1 LYNKFTVKGVKIM
14 KKRMLTSTF
23 VGLIIG
29 SILAVCVTPVRSAE
43 HEHDSGLS
51 CSVTVPDP
59 EPANLAS
66 LAKITAEDAKVKAL
80 TGQPDG
86 TTVIE
91 VELENEDG
99 CLVYGVELSDGSEVT
114 IDAGNG
120 EVLQVEPAD

>member
-1 LYNKFTVKGVKIM
+1 M
-14 KKRMLTSTF
+14 KKR
-23 VGLIIG
+23 VLIPTVVVLVIG
-29 SILAVCVTPVRSAE
+29 TMSAVSVTLARDTE
-43 HEHDSGLS
+43 HERDSGLS

-59 EPANLAS
+59 EPTNLAS
-66 LAKITAEDAKVKAL
+66 LAKITAEEAKVKAL

-99 CLVYGVELSDGSEVT
+99 CLVYGVELSNGSEVT

-120 EVLQVEPAD
+120 KVLQVEPAD

>member
-1 LYNKFTVKGVKIM
+1 M
-14 KKRMLTSTF
+14 KKSVLLSTF
-23 VGLIIG
+23 AGLIIG
-29 SILAVCVTPVRSAE
+29 SMLAVSATPVRSAE
-43 HEHDSGLS
+43 HDSGLG

-59 EPANLAS
+59 EPRNLAT

-80 TGQPDG
+80 TGQPNG
-86 TTVIE
+86 TKITE

>member
-1 LYNKFTVKGVKIM
+1 MKIM
-14 KKRMLTSTF
+14 KKHVLSPTV
-23 VGLIIG
+23 VGLVIG
-29 SILAVCVTPVRSAE
+29 TMLAVYVTLASDME
-43 HEHDSGLS
+43 HERDSRLS

-59 EPANLAS
+59 EPTNLAS

-86 TTVIE
+86 TAVIE

-99 CLVYGVELSDGSEVT
+99 CLVYGVELSNGSEVSV
-114 IDAGNG
+114 DAGNG

>member
-1 LYNKFTVKGVKIM
+1 M
-14 KKRMLTSTF
+14 KKRVLIPTV
-23 VGLIIG
+23 VGLVIG
-29 SILAVCVTPVRSAE
+29 SMLAVFVTARDTE
-43 HEHDSGLS
+43 HGRDSGLS

-59 EPANLAS
+59 EPTNLAS
-66 LAKITAEDAKVKAL
+66 LAKITAEEAKVKAL

-99 CLVYGVELSDGSEVT
+99 CLVYGVELSNGSEVT

-120 EVLQVEPAD
+120 KVLQVEPAD

>member
-1 LYNKFTVKGVKIM
+1 M
-14 KKRMLTSTF
+14 KKRVLIPTV
-23 VGLIIG
+23 VGLVIG
-29 SILAVCVTPVRSAE
+29 TMLAVFVTLARDTE
-43 HEHDSGLS
+43 HERDPGLS

-59 EPANLAS
+59 EPTNLAS
-66 LAKITAEDAKVKAL
+66 LAKITAEEAKVKAL

-99 CLVYGVELSDGSEVT
+99 CLVYGVELSNGSEVT

-120 EVLQVEPAD
+120 KVLQVEPDD